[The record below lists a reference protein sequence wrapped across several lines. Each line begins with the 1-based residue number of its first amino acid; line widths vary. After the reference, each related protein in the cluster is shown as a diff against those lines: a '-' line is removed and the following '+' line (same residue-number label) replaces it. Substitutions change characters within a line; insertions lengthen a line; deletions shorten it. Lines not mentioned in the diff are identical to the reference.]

1 MYKWFVKNLKKDNR
15 GFTLIEL
22 IVVIGILGLLTM
34 IAVPKYTSS
43 KEEAAITVHNANVR
57 TLESAANMYLA
68 NGMKGM
74 TDDKVEWTAS
84 TNTGDSSW
92 QNYLQEWPKVPSELK
107 GKTFKEESDGTTDYK
122 FADDEAYTVTIKT
135 DGTIEVAPPRVIK

>member
-57 TLESAANMYLA
+57 TLESAANMAIAEEGYPSKDTTWSA
-68 NGMKGM
+68 
-74 TDDKVEWTAS
+74 TAS
-84 TNTGDSSW
+84 LDSAYKW
-92 QNYLQEWPKVPSELK
+92 ENYLQEWPKVPSELK
-107 GKTFKEESDGTTDYK
+107 GKTFKKESDGTTDYT
-122 FADDEAYTVTIKT
+122 FAAEPAYTVTIKA
-135 DGTIEVAPPRVIK
+135 DGTIEVTPPRVKK

>member
-1 MYKWFVKNLKKDNR
+1 MYKWFVKNLKKDNK

-22 IVVIGILGLLTM
+22 VVVIAILGILAG

-43 KEEAAITVHNANVR
+43 RLNAAIIAHNANVR

-92 QNYLQEWPKVPSELK
+92 QNYLQEWPKVPSELES
-107 GKTFKEESDGTTDYK
+107 KTFKKVSDESDYE
-122 FADDEAYTVTIKT
+122 FAAEPAYTVKIKT
-135 DGTIEVAPPRVIK
+135 DGTIEVTPPKVK